1 MAPSDLTVLVVDDDF
16 RVANLHAGIVDS
28 IAGFTVAGTANTLGT
43 AREILAAEPVD
54 LALVD
59 VYLPDGSGIDF
70 VRELRCDAMVLTAS
84 TDSGAVRAAL
94 SAGALAFLVKPFP
107 HTELA
112 ARLAAYARYRRI
124 LTAPQVD
131 NARVDAALQA
141 LRPTTTTHAP
151 TTVTSPTKDLV
162 LHSILEAGTPL
173 SAGEV
178 ATAIG
183 ISRATAQRYLANLVG
198 TGTLRMS
205 LRYGSTGRPEQ
216 EYSAVTREAKTDR

>member
-1 MAPSDLTVLVVDDDF
+1 MAPTDLTVLVVDDDF
-16 RVANLHAGIVDS
+16 RVANLHAAIVDS
-28 IAGFTVAGTANTLGT
+28 IAGFAVAGTANTLAA
-43 AREILAAEPVD
+43 ARVILDAGQVD

-59 VYLPDGSGIDF
+59 VYLPDGSGVDF

-84 TDSGAVRAAL
+84 TDSDTVRAAL
-94 SAGALAFLVKPFP
+94 AAGALAYLVKPFQ

-141 LRPTTTTHAP
+141 LRPAAAAAASA
-151 TTVTSPTKDLV
+151 TVASPTKDLV
-162 LHSILEAGTPL
+162 LQSILAAGAPL

-183 ISRATAQRYLANLVG
+183 ISRATAQRYLATLVG

-216 EYSAVTREAKTDR
+216 EYSATSRT

>member
-1 MAPSDLTVLVVDDDF
+1 MTVLVVDDDF
-16 RVANLHAGIVDS
+16 RVANLHAAIVDS
-28 IAGFTVAGTANTLGT
+28 IAGFTVAGTANTLAA
-43 AREILAAEPVD
+43 ARVILDAGQVD

-59 VYLPDGSGIDF
+59 VYLPDGSGVDF

-84 TDSGAVRAAL
+84 TDSDTVRAAL
-94 SAGALAFLVKPFP
+94 SAGALAYLVKPFQ

-112 ARLAAYARYRRI
+112 ARMAAYARYRRI
-124 LTAPQVD
+124 LSAPQVD

-141 LRPTTTTHAP
+141 LRPAAAAAASA
-151 TTVTSPTKDLV
+151 TVASPTKDLV
-162 LHSILEAGTPL
+162 LQSILAAGSPL

-183 ISRATAQRYLANLVG
+183 ISRATAQRYLATLVG

-216 EYSAVTREAKTDR
+216 EYSATSRS